1 MNEVNCMQIER
12 LNLVLNKLEAKG
24 IEQMIITDPVSIYYL
39 TGYTI
44 APGER
49 LFALYINKNGG
60 HKLFVNLL
68 FHVPEGLG
76 VDLVRFT
83 DTDDYVGM
91 LCNAVDKEK
100 PLGVDKVMHAKF
112 LLPVIKN
119 CGNPNVELTSICV
132 DEARAC
138 KDADERN
145 KMREASRINDLA
157 MAEFKKLLKEG
168 VTELEVAGQ
177 LEEIYRKLGGE
188 GFSFSPIVSFGRN
201 SAIGH
206 HEPDGT
212 VLKEGDVIILD
223 VGCRKDGY
231 CADMTRAFFFRK
243 IADPKHKEIY
253 DTVCE
258 AVAAAEAL
266 CKPGVPLCEID
277 GAARDVITK
286 AGYGQYFQRRTGHFI
301 GLEVHDFG
309 DVSSA
314 NKNLTQPGNIFSIE
328 PGITIP
334 GEFGV
339 YVEDLV
345 MITEDGCEI
354 LNHYTH
360 ELQILE

>member
-1 MNEVNCMQIER
+1 MKTER
-12 LNLVLNKLEAKG
+12 LNIVLSKLEAMG
-24 IEQMIITDPVSIYYL
+24 IGQMIITDPVSIGYL
-39 TGYTI
+39 ADYSI
-44 APGER
+44 DPGER
-49 LFALYINKNGG
+49 LFALYINKKGN

-76 VDLVRFT
+76 VELVRFT

-91 LCNAVDKEK
+91 LCDAVDREMA
-100 PLGVDKVMHAKF
+100 LGVDKVMPAKF
-112 LLPVIKN
+112 LLPLIKN
-119 CGNPNVELTSICV
+119 CGAAAVELTSICV

-138 KDADERN
+138 KDADERE

-157 MAEFKKLLKEG
+157 MAEFKKLLHEG

-177 LEEIYRKLGGE
+177 LEGIYQKLGGE
-188 GFSFSPIVSFGRN
+188 CFSFSPIVSFGVN

-206 HEPDGT
+206 HVPDNT
-212 VLKEGDVIILD
+212 PLKEGDVIILD

-231 CADMTRAFFFRK
+231 CSDMTRAFFFKK
-243 IADPKHKEIY
+243 IAEPKHKEIY
-253 DTVCE
+253 DTVCA
-258 AVAAAEAL
+258 AVAAAEAI

-314 NKNLTQPGNIFSIE
+314 NQNLTQPGNVFSIE

-360 ELQILE
+360 DLQILE

>member
-1 MNEVNCMQIER
+1 MKTQRLQI
-12 LNLVLNKLEAKG
+12 VLGKLEAMG
-24 IEQMIITDPVSIYYL
+24 IEQMIITDPVSVRYL
-39 TGYTI
+39 TGYSI
-44 APGER
+44 DPGER

-76 VDLVRFT
+76 VELVRFT

-91 LCNAVDKEK
+91 LCDAVDGSAA
-100 PLGVDKVMHAKF
+100 LGVDKVMPAKF
-112 LLPVIKN
+112 LLPLMKT
-119 CGNPNVELTSICV
+119 CGNPRVELTSICV

-138 KDADERN
+138 KDAEERE
-145 KMREASRINDLA
+145 KMRQASRINDLA
-157 MAEFKKLLKEG
+157 MAEFRKLLKEG

-177 LEEIYRKLGGE
+177 LKAIYRKLGGE
-188 GFSFSPIVSFGRN
+188 DFSFSPIVSFGRN

-206 HEPDGT
+206 HEPDNT

-223 VGCRKDGY
+223 VGCRKDDY
-231 CADMTRAFFFRK
+231 CSDMTRAFFFRK
-243 IADPKHKEIY
+243 VADPKHKEIY
-253 DTVCE
+253 DTVCA
-258 AVAAAEAL
+258 AVAAAEAI

-301 GLEVHDFG
+301 GMEVHDYG

-314 NKNLTQPGNIFSIE
+314 NHNLTQPGNIFSIE

-354 LNHYTH
+354 LNHYPKD
-360 ELQILE
+360 LVILD

>member
-1 MNEVNCMQIER
+1 MNTQR
-12 LNLVLNKLEAKG
+12 LDLVLKKLEAMG
-24 IEQMIITDPVSIYYL
+24 IRQMIVTDPVSIFYL

-44 APGER
+44 DPGER

-76 VDLVRFT
+76 LELVRFT
-83 DTDDYVGM
+83 DTDNYVGM
-91 LCNAVDKEK
+91 LCDAVDKTMT
-100 PLGVDKVMHAKF
+100 LGVDKVMPAKF
-112 LLPVIKN
+112 LLPLIKE
-119 CGNPNVELTSICV
+119 CADTGFELTSICV

-138 KDADERN
+138 KDLEERA

-168 VTELEVAGQ
+168 VTELEVAAQ
-177 LEEIYRKLGGE
+177 LKDIYVSLGAE
-188 GFSFSPIVSFGRN
+188 GLSFSPIVSFGRN
-201 SAIGH
+201 SGIGH
-206 HEPDGT
+206 HEPDST
-212 VLKEGDVIILD
+212 ALKEGDVVILD

-231 CADMTRAFFFRK
+231 CSDMTRAFFFRK
-243 IADPKHKEIY
+243 IADSMHKDIY
-253 DTVCE
+253 DTIC
-258 AVAAAEAL
+258 ASVAAAEAV
-266 CKPGVPLCEID
+266 CKPDVPLWQID
-277 GAARDVITK
+277 KAARDVIEK

-314 NKNLTQPGNIFSIE
+314 NQNLTQPGNVFSIE
-328 PGITIP
+328 PGITLP

-339 YVEDLV
+339 YIEDLV

>member
-1 MNEVNCMQIER
+1 MKTER
-12 LNLVLNKLEAKG
+12 LNLVLNKLETKG
-24 IEQMIITDPVSIYYL
+24 IGQMIITDPISILYL
-39 TGYTI
+39 TGYSI
-44 APGER
+44 DPGER

-76 VDLVRFT
+76 VELVRFT

-91 LCNAVDKEK
+91 LCDCVDSSM

-119 CGNPNVELTSICV
+119 CGNPAVELTSVCV

-138 KDADERN
+138 KDADERE

-177 LEEIYRKLGGE
+177 LEEIYQKLGAE

-206 HEPDGT
+206 HRPDNT

-223 VGCRKDGY
+223 VGCKKDDY

-243 IADPKHKEIY
+243 VADPKHKEIY
-253 DTVCE
+253 DTVCA
-258 AVAAAEAL
+258 AVAAAEAV
-266 CKPGVPLCEID
+266 CKPGIPLCEID

-314 NKNLTQPGNIFSIE
+314 NQNLTQPGNVFSIE

>member
-1 MNEVNCMQIER
+1 MKTQRV
-12 LNLVLNKLEAKG
+12 NLVMKKLEAMG
-24 IEQMIITDPVSIYYL
+24 IGQMIVTDPMSIFYL

-44 APGER
+44 DPGER

-68 FHVPEGLG
+68 FHVPDGLG
-76 VDLVRFT
+76 VELVRFT

-91 LCNAVDKEK
+91 LCDALDQTMTV
-100 PLGVDKVMHAKF
+100 GVDKVMAARF
-112 LLPVIKN
+112 LLPLIHGCKQTAF
-119 CGNPNVELTSICV
+119 ELTSVCV

-138 KDADERN
+138 KDAEERE

-157 MAEFKKLLKEG
+157 MAEFKKLLREG
-168 VTELEVAGQ
+168 VTEEQVADQ
-177 LEEIYRKLGGE
+177 MKAIYQSLGAN
-188 GFSFSPIVSFGRN
+188 GFSFDCIVSFGKN

-206 HEPDGT
+206 HRPDGT
-212 VLKEGDVIILD
+212 ALKDGDVVILD

-231 CADMTRAFFFRK
+231 CSDMTRAFFFRK
-243 IADPKHKEIY
+243 VADPKHREIY
-253 DTVCE
+253 DVVCR

-277 GAARDVITK
+277 KAARDVITE
-286 AGYGQYFQRRTGHFI
+286 AGYGDYFQRRTGHFI
-301 GLEVHDFG
+301 GLEVHDYG

-314 NKNLTQPGNIFSIE
+314 NKNLTQPGNVFSIE

-360 ELQILE
+360 ELQIIE

>member
-1 MNEVNCMQIER
+1 MKTER
-12 LNLVLNKLEAKG
+12 LNTVLKKLEDMN
-24 IEQMIITDPVSIYYL
+24 IEQMIITDPMSVLYL
-39 TGYTI
+39 TGYSI
-44 APGER
+44 DPGER

-83 DTDDYVGM
+83 DTDNYVGM
-91 LCNAVDKEK
+91 FCDAVDKEK
-100 PLGVDKVMHAKF
+100 ALGVDKVMPAKF
-112 LLPVIKN
+112 LLPVIKS
-119 CGNPNVELTSICV
+119 CGNSGVELTSICV

-138 KDADERN
+138 KDADERE

-157 MAEFKKLLKEG
+157 MAEFKKLLREG

-177 LEEIYRKLGGE
+177 MKDIYLKLGAE
-188 GFSFSPIVSFGRN
+188 GLSFSPIVSFGAN

-212 VLKEGDVIILD
+212 VLKEGDVVILD

-231 CADMTRAFFFRK
+231 CSDMTRAFFFRK
-243 IADPKHKEIY
+243 IADSKHKEIY
-253 DTVCE
+253 DTVCA
-258 AVAAAEAL
+258 AVAAAEAI
-266 CKPGVPLCEID
+266 CKPGVPLCQID

-301 GLEVHDFG
+301 GMEVHDYG

-314 NKNLTQPGNIFSIE
+314 NRNLTQPGNVFSIE

>member
-1 MNEVNCMQIER
+1 MKTER
-12 LNLVLNKLEAKG
+12 LNIVLSKLEAMG
-24 IEQMIITDPVSIYYL
+24 IGQMIITDPVSVRYL
-39 TGYTI
+39 TGYSI
-44 APGER
+44 DPGER
-49 LFALYINKNGG
+49 LFALYIHKNGG

-91 LCNAVDKEK
+91 LCDAVEK
-100 PLGVDKVMHAKF
+100 GAKLGVDKVMPAKF
-112 LLPVIKN
+112 LLPLVKN
-119 CGNPNVELTSICV
+119 CGSMDVELTSVCV

-138 KDADERN
+138 KDADERE

-157 MAEFKKLLKEG
+157 MAQFKELLHEG
-168 VTELEVAGQ
+168 VTEIEVAGKMKD
-177 LEEIYRKLGGE
+177 IYLSLGAE
-188 GFSFSPIVSFGRN
+188 DLSFSPIVSFGCN
-201 SAIGH
+201 SGIGH
-206 HEPDGT
+206 HEPDNT
-212 VLKEGDVIILD
+212 ALKEGDVIILD
-223 VGCRKDGY
+223 VGCKKDDY
-231 CADMTRAFFFRK
+231 CSDMTRAFFFRK
-243 IADPKHKEIY
+243 IADPMHKDIY
-253 DTVCE
+253 DTIC
-258 AVAAAEAL
+258 ASVAAAEAV

-277 GAARDVITK
+277 KAARDVIEK

-301 GLEVHDFG
+301 GMEVHDYG

-314 NKNLTQPGNIFSIE
+314 NRNLTQPGNVFSIE

-334 GEFGV
+334 GQFGV

>member
-1 MNEVNCMQIER
+1 MKTER
-12 LNLVLNKLEAKG
+12 LNIVLKKLEAMG
-24 IEQMIITDPVSIYYL
+24 IGQMIITDPVSVRYL
-39 TGYTI
+39 TGYSI
-44 APGER
+44 DPGER
-49 LFALYINKNGG
+49 LFALYINKNGR

-76 VDLVRFT
+76 VELVRFT

-91 LCNAVDKEK
+91 LCDAVDKEQ
-100 PLGVDKVMHAKF
+100 PLGVDKVMAARF

-119 CGNPNVELTSICV
+119 CGNPAVELTSICV

-138 KDADERN
+138 KDADERQ

-168 VTELEVAGQ
+168 VTELEVASQ
-177 LEEIYRKLGGE
+177 MKAIYRKLGGE
-188 GFSFSPIVSFGRN
+188 DLSFSPIVSFGRN

-212 VLKEGDVIILD
+212 ALKEGDVIILD
-223 VGCRKDGY
+223 VGCRKDDY
-231 CADMTRAFFFRK
+231 CSDMTRAFFFRK
-243 IADPKHKEIY
+243 VADPKHREIY
-253 DTVCE
+253 ETVCA
-258 AVAAAEAL
+258 AVAAAEAV

-277 GAARDVITK
+277 GAARSVITK

-301 GLEVHDFG
+301 GMEVHDYG

-314 NKNLTQPGNIFSIE
+314 NRNLTQPGNIFSIE

-354 LNHYTH
+354 LNRYPHD
-360 ELQILE
+360 LQILE

>member
-1 MNEVNCMQIER
+1 MKTER
-12 LNLVLNKLEAKG
+12 LNNVLKKLGAMN
-24 IEQMIITDPVSIYYL
+24 IEQMIITDPVSVLYL
-39 TGYTI
+39 TGYSI
-44 APGER
+44 DPGER

-83 DTDDYVGM
+83 DTDNYVGM
-91 LCNAVDKEK
+91 LCDAVDKDK
-100 PLGVDKVMHAKF
+100 ALGVDKVMPAKF

-119 CGNPNVELTSICV
+119 CGNPAVELTSICV

-138 KDADERN
+138 KDADERE

-157 MAEFKKLLKEG
+157 MAEFRKLLHEG
-168 VTELEVAGQ
+168 VTELEVAGRMKD
-177 LEEIYRKLGGE
+177 IYLKLGAE
-188 GFSFSPIVSFGRN
+188 GQSFSPIVSFGAN

-206 HEPDGT
+206 HEPDHT
-212 VLKEGDVIILD
+212 ALKEGDVVILD

-231 CADMTRAFFFRK
+231 CSDMTRAFFFRK
-243 IADPKHKEIY
+243 VADPKHKEIY
-253 DTVCE
+253 DTVCA
-258 AVAAAEAL
+258 AVAAAEAV

-301 GLEVHDFG
+301 GMEVHDYG

-314 NKNLTQPGNIFSIE
+314 NQNLTQPGNVFPIE